1 VFLLVV
7 GDNTYI
13 KLMQKRGLWRY
24 SRVVLLAV
32 FLAVGGGTGTVFAV
46 TSNSTNYQVTET
58 EFGSGSTHQ
67 NCSAQYC
74 AKTSIGDSASGDTAS
89 SGTTATF
96 GSITSDDPLL
106 EVIIDPGQSNL
117 GDLDT
122 EHTATKTTTVKIR
135 SYQSDGYTMQLT
147 GNPPQY
153 NGHSL
158 HTSSTPMSAP
168 AGTEFFGI
176 NAAANTLPSVGADPV
191 QVPSGQFSF
200 GVVNDDYKTPNKFKY
215 ISGDTVVHSATQS
228 GETDY
233 TISMVVNISNATPAG
248 HYSGDFS
255 AVVVPVY

>member
-1 VFLLVV
+1 VFLLAV

-13 KLMQKRGLWRY
+13 KLMQKGRLGRY
-24 SRVVLLAV
+24 SRLVLLAV
-32 FLAVGGGTGTVFAV
+32 LIAVYGGTGTAFAV

-74 AKTSIGDSASGDTAS
+74 AKTSIGDAASGDTTS
-89 SGTTATF
+89 SGMTATF
-96 GSITSDDPLL
+96 GSITSDEPLL
-106 EVIIDPGQSNL
+106 EVIIDPGQSDL
-117 GDLDT
+117 GNLDT
-122 EHTATKTTTVKIR
+122 TRTATKTTAVKIR
-135 SYQSDGYTMQLT
+135 SYLSDGYTMQIT

-158 HTSSTPMSAP
+158 YTSSTPVSAP

-176 NAAANTLPSVGADPV
+176 NAATNSSPAVGADPV
-191 QVPSGQFSF
+191 QVPSSQFSF

-215 ISGDTVVHSATQS
+215 VSGDTVVHSVTQS

-233 TISMVVNISNATPAG
+233 TISMVVNISSTTPAG